1 MDSQAIGQLATVC
14 NLPNQTDVW
23 LLNSFPRTDT
33 FAPFMNDFTI
43 GLAASPWIVL
53 AIILAAAGVAIYTY
67 RSTLPPATPPSRWTL
82 IALRTIG
89 VGLLLLALF
98 QPVLSMLTVTAEPP
112 ELLIA
117 IDNSESMALPGLDS
131 ARIGEARSIAATVAA
146 ASELAS
152 QTSLIS
158 ISDSIRSLPPDS
170 LARVHATGTESRLAA
185 VFSAAA
191 DTLRGKNLRAI
202 LLLTDGRYN
211 AGPNPIQEAQS
222 LGVPV
227 FAVGLGDS
235 VEPRDI
241 SVQQV
246 FTNEVAYVD
255 AELPV
260 EVRVRSAGLQSGG
273 ALNLT
278 LRDDAGVIG
287 TQQLQAT
294 TGTADYTT
302 TFTYRPRTPGTAKLT
317 ATVGA
322 ADNTAIGTELTPR
335 NNSRSV
341 FVKVKSNKRKYLL
354 IAGGPNPD
362 VAFLKRL
369 LAQEN
374 NIEVRS
380 YIQKEQGEFLEGKL
394 DAGAFRDAEALV
406 LVDFP
411 TRQTSPADLATIRA
425 ALGSGN
431 LPLMVVNGSRMEVN
445 ALKTLEPF
453 LPVTLGVGR
462 PTELQVFPSLTD
474 AGKNSAIL
482 RGTNLEAWGALP
494 PIFTT
499 ETAVQ
504 PKPESEVL
512 ATTRIGSTQLGEP
525 LVVTRR
531 LGRSRS
537 IFVSG
542 YGLYRWQLIGDGQR
556 EVRGEQGANVLGD
569 FINGSLRWLATHEE
583 QKQVRIVASKPLYNL
598 GEPVRLLGQAYDD
611 SYAPISDAQMEVN
624 VSGGGRSF
632 PLTLAA
638 TGNGRYEATLS
649 NLPAGDYS
657 FAGRAIVGG
666 KELGSDEGRFTIG
679 EVGLELLQTSMNAE
693 LLRTLA
699 ERTGGRF
706 YTTRQVGELMRDI
719 LSHKGFAPRSIQHRA
734 DHQLWNNLYLL
745 LAALAAFAMEWLL
758 RKRSGML

>member
-1 MDSQAIGQLATVC
+1 MC
-14 NLPNQTDVW
+14 NLPNWAAVW

-33 FAPFMNDFTI
+33 FALFMNNFNI

-53 AIILAAAGVAIYTY
+53 AIVLAAAGVAVYTY
-67 RSTLPPATPPSRWTL
+67 RSTLPPVAPARRWTL

-98 QPVLSMLTVTAEPP
+98 QPVISMLTVTAEEP

-117 IDNSESMALPGLDS
+117 IDNSESMGLPGFDS
-131 ARIGEARSIAATVAA
+131 VRIGEARSIAGTVAT

-152 QTSLIS
+152 RTSLIS

-170 LARVHATGTESRLAA
+170 LPRVSATGAESRLAA

-211 AGPNPIQEAQS
+211 AGPNPIQEAQI

-246 FTNEVAYVD
+246 FTNEIAYVD

-273 ALNLT
+273 TLNVT

-294 TGTADYTT
+294 AGASDYTT

-317 ATVGA
+317 ATVDGA
-322 ADNTAIGTELTPR
+322 DAAIGTELTPR
-335 NNSRSV
+335 NNSRSA

-369 LAQEN
+369 LAEEK

-380 YIQKEQGEFLEGKL
+380 YIQKERGEFLEGKL
-394 DAGAFRDAEALV
+394 DAAAFRDAEALV

-411 TRQTSPADLATIRA
+411 TRETAPAELATIRTA
-425 ALGSGN
+425 IATGE
-431 LPLMVVNGSRMEVN
+431 LPLMVVMGSRVEVN
-445 ALKTLEPF
+445 GLKTLESF
-453 LPVTLGVGR
+453 LPVTLGIGR
-462 PTELQVFPSLTD
+462 PTELQVLPSVTD

-482 RGTNLEAWGALP
+482 RGTNLETWSALP

-512 ATTRIGSTQLGEP
+512 ATTRIGNTQLGEP

-542 YGLYRWQLIGDGQR
+542 YGLYRWQLLGDGQR

-569 FINGSLRWLATHEE
+569 FINGSLRWLATHQE

-598 GEPVRLLGQAYDD
+598 GEPVRLLGQVYDD
-611 SYAPISDAQMEVN
+611 SYAPISDAQVEVN

-632 PLTLAA
+632 PITLAG
-638 TGNGRYEATLS
+638 TGSGRYEATLS
-649 NLPAGDYS
+649 NLPAGDY
-657 FAGRAIVGG
+657 FFTGRAVVGG

-679 EVGLELLQTSMNAE
+679 EVGLEMLQTSMNAE

-706 YTTRQVGELMRDI
+706 YTVRQAAQLVNDI

-745 LAALAAFAMEWLL
+745 LAALSAFAVEWLL
-758 RKRSGML
+758 RKRSGMM